1 MNKKAY
7 LILLTLTIITS
18 IVITYF
24 YKQKMPET
32 NQINNSNTT
41 SENIVKNVTSEHQ
54 ITSNNITP
62 SEIANNSSKNVKYEF
77 TSADSFA
84 AHGNPGILKIFD
96 LTNTIIDF
104 EYNHGWNFAES
115 TIDRKISGIATI
127 NDNNLYEF
135 TENIDGYQYN
145 ITFKISDE
153 MVTLS
158 EYIDGELFSIIN
170 LWA

>member
-1 MNKKAY
+1 MNKKIF
-7 LILLTLTIITS
+7 LIILIFVIAFIGIT
-18 IVITYF
+18 F
-24 YKQKMPET
+24 FNKQKIPQT
-32 NQINNSNTT
+32 NQFNNSNIT
-41 SENIVKNVTSEHQ
+41 SKNQ
-54 ITSNNITP
+54 IISNNITP
-62 SEIANNSSKNVKYEF
+62 SEETNNISKSIKYEY

-84 AHGNPGILKIFD
+84 AQGNPGILKIFD
-96 LTNTIIDF
+96 LTNTKIDF

-135 TENIDGYQYN
+135 IENIDGHQYS

-158 EYIDGELFSIIN
+158 EYIDGELFSMIN

>member
-1 MNKKAY
+1 MKKKFFLIV
-7 LILLTLTIITS
+7 LILIIAF

-24 YKQKMPET
+24 HNQKIPET
-32 NQINNSNTT
+32 NQINNSNTP
-41 SENIVKNVTSEHQ
+41 SENIIKNVISENQ
-54 ITSNNITP
+54 ITSNNIPP
-62 SEIANNSSKNVKYEF
+62 SEIANNSSKSVKYEF

-84 AHGNPGILKIFD
+84 AQGNPGILKIFD
-96 LTNTIIDF
+96 LTNTKIDF
-104 EYNHGWNFAES
+104 EYNHGWNFSES

-127 NDNNLYEF
+127 NDGNLYEF
-135 TENIDGYQYN
+135 TENVDDHQYS

-170 LWA
+170 LWV